1 MEKFIELFI
10 KFIWCISAL
19 LEIIF
24 ATLVFIPVSFYVIA
38 NNFSIKE
45 IFIDY
50 FVGVVE
56 EIKRQW
62 KTLKECF

>member
-19 LEIIF
+19 LGIIF
-24 ATLVFIPVSFYVIA
+24 ATLIFIPVSFYGIT
-38 NNFSIKE
+38 NDFSIKE
-45 IFIDY
+45 IFIEY
-50 FVGVVE
+50 FEGVVE

-62 KTLKECF
+62 KTLKESF